1 MSKIA
6 LRNAWFQVH
15 KWIGLLLAIA
25 IIPICISGSILV
37 WHDAIDAQLN
47 PERAYA
53 GAPILPVERYA
64 AAATAAARPGEA
76 LMSIEIPTE
85 GAVVASLAQPPKP
98 GAGRPVRTMLW
109 LAGDDAR
116 LLDRANSDAGMMRF
130 MHVLHGTLFIPEW
143 GRATVGWVGVFM
155 AISCLSGIWLWW
167 PTVGA
172 WVRGLR
178 WRRHNDFNNNLHHQL
193 GFWILLPLF
202 ALSVTG
208 FWISFPK
215 VFADIGQPAAQGGRD
230 AGPKGD
236 GARAKG
242 TNGRGGG
249 EPSRA
254 ARMRARPL
262 DNPAISLNAAL
273 AAAGQGRVA
282 RVGWPTDVE
291 PQWNI
296 RTGPEDRAQQTEV
309 KVDAAS
315 GAAEVKPPKNE
326 PESLNRLMRRIHDG
340 TDMGLFWQMIIFL
353 GGILPAILS
362 VTGIIMWWRA
372 RKWRGELARRQAA
385 KLATA

>member
-25 IIPICISGSILV
+25 IIPICVSGSILV
-37 WHDAIDAQLN
+37 WHDAIDDWLN
-47 PERAYA
+47 PQRHVA
-53 GAPILPVERYA
+53 GAPMLPVERYA
-64 AAATAAARPGEA
+64 AAASAAAQPGEA
-76 LMSIEIPTE
+76 LMSLEIPTE
-85 GAVVASLAQPPKP
+85 GAVVATLAQAPKP
-98 GAGRPVRTMLW
+98 GAGRPVRTMVW

-130 MHVLHGTLFIPEW
+130 MHVLHGTLYIPEW
-143 GRATVGWVGVFM
+143 GRATVGWIGVFM
-155 AISCLSGIWLWW
+155 MLSCLSGIWLWW
-167 PTVGA
+167 PTVGSF
-172 WVRGLR
+172 VRGLR
-178 WRRHNDFNNNLHHQL
+178 WRRHNDFNNNLHHQM

-202 ALSVTG
+202 ALSLTG
-208 FWISFPK
+208 MWISFPK
-215 VFADIGQPAAQGGRD
+215 VFADIGQPAAASGPNGGE
-230 AGPKGD
+230 AKGKGANG
-236 GARAKG
+236 GAR
-242 TNGRGGG
+242 

-262 DNPAISLNAAL
+262 DNPAVSLNAAI
-273 AAAGQGRVA
+273 AAAASHGEVRVA
-282 RVGWPTDVE
+282 RIAWPTDVE
-291 PQWNI
+291 PHWNI
-296 RTGPEDRAQQTEV
+296 RTGPDDRAQQSEV
-309 KVDAAS
+309 KVDATS
-315 GAAEVKPPKNE
+315 GASEIERPKNE

-340 TDMGLFWQMIIFL
+340 SDMGLFWQLIIFI